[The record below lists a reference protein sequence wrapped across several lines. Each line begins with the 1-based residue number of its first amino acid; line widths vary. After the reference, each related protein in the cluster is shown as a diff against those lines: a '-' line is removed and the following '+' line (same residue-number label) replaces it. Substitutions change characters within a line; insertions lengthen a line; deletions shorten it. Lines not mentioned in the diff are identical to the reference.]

1 MIMIFQ
7 RFDKRMWGEA
17 PFEYTD
23 MTFKEFSGNADV
35 KYEVVKEENDGG
47 EVKHKAVN
55 EVEPRF
61 YELVGRNTIK
71 GKVRRKGEPWATTKK
86 PTTEGTS
93 AAEIQTAPPATA
105 ERELRS
111 GAKAKAEAVATPTPA
126 SAKATPTPV
135 SELRFMKLAWSET
148 TRFAE
153 HAFLRKA
160 LDEAPKKLKQYA
172 SLVTDHIADPK
183 ATLELPESSTGIIR
197 NIFGCDPK
205 GARVLRGLI
214 SSLLQPITDLKG
226 QQFWDA
232 YWDAIQCEFSV

>member
-1 MIMIFQ
+1 
-7 RFDKRMWGEA
+7 MWGEA

-23 MTFKEFSGNADV
+23 MTFKEFSGDADV

-86 PTTEGTS
+86 STTEGTT
-93 AAEIQTAPPATA
+93 AAETQTTSTTIA
-105 ERELRS
+105 ERQTRS
-111 GAKAKAEAVATPTPA
+111 GAKAKAAATPTPA
-126 SAKATPTPV
+126 STDATPTPV
-135 SELRFMKLAWSET
+135 SELRFMKLSWSET
-148 TRFAE
+148 TRVSE

-160 LDEAPKKLKQYA
+160 LDDAPKKLKQYA

-197 NIFGCDPK
+197 SIFGCDPK

-214 SSLLQPITDLKG
+214 STLLQPITNLKG
-226 QQFWDA
+226 QQFWGA
-232 YWDAIQCEFSV
+232 YWDTIQCEFSIQTV